1 MSVPPKTLTV
11 TRFTKSSDRVCW
23 FGPTEIGKLC
33 LTVRFCVEA
42 IYTPPP
48 PLHSWRELSEQTYTS
63 NLPVLRENHLLMCW
77 GQDIPFLPY
86 ESWSL
91 AFPSCFPLK
100 SSFHQI
106 QILWERVECWGDYH
120 LKHKSKEFI
129 TYTPFVTSWRVVSP
143 RLARCHLGASDK
155 IMELNQGVC

>member
-1 MSVPPKTLTV
+1 MCVTV
-11 TRFTKSSDRVCW
+11 
-23 FGPTEIGKLC
+23 G
-33 LTVRFCVEA
+33 FCVEA
-42 IYTPPP
+42 IYSPPP
-48 PLHSWRELSEQTYTS
+48 PSYHRGDPSECAYTS
-63 NLPVLRENHLLMCW
+63 TIHFLRENHLLMCW

-129 TYTPFVTSWRVVSP
+129 VNTPYITFWRVVSP
-143 RLARCHLGASDK
+143 RLVRCRLGASDK
-155 IMELNQGVC
+155 IVELNQGVCKGKEIAYFMKIYPSEASPSWALTMVG